1 MPSSEPAGCTNQLQ
15 CSTSP
20 LKNSAADR
28 LRTGVLDRH
37 PAENNV
43 TAQQDVLDL
52 LRRMLGSLQGGMRDH
67 IDMTVA
73 VSSTRMCIAVCLS
86 GGEVVNEGGALLPAM
101 ISAPEADETDLSLAM
116 SDRAERVDGAIP
128 GTSNCIAVEAHFIVD
143 LATLDTFYALL
154 RSAQAAYGIKTECCR
169 GGLPPARLR
178 HVLSHIA
185 ANLHENNS
193 LHRLAKLAKLSSHHF
208 AHAFKQSTGLPPHK
222 YVLQQRI
229 ARAQQL
235 LEQQELTILE
245 ISHSLGFCS
254 QGHFT
259 RVFAQE
265 IGIPPGKY
273 RRNIAELMATSGE
286 TGR

>member
-1 MPSSEPAGCTNQLQ
+1 MPSSEPAACTNQLQ

-20 LKNSAADR
+20 LKSSAADR
-28 LRTGVLDRH
+28 PRTGVLDSH

-43 TAQQDVLDL
+43 TAQEDVLDL
-52 LRRMLGSLQGGMRDH
+52 LRRMLGSLQSRTQDH

-73 VSSTRMCIAVCLS
+73 VSNARMCIAVCLS

-101 ISAPEADETDLSLAM
+101 ISAPEADETDLSLVM
-116 SDRAERVDGAIP
+116 SDRAERVNGAIP
-128 GTSNCIAVEAHFIVD
+128 ETSNGTVVEGRFTLD
-143 LATLDTFYALL
+143 LATLDTFFALL
-154 RSAQAAYGIKTECCR
+154 RRGQAAYGIKTECCR

-178 HVLSHIA
+178 RVLNHIA

-193 LHRLAKLAKLSSHHF
+193 LHQLAKVAKLSSHHF

-235 LEQQELTILE
+235 LEQRELTILE

-259 RVFAQE
+259 RAFARE

-273 RRNIAELMATSGE
+273 RHNIAGLLPISGQA
-286 TGR
+286 GR